1 MEDTEK
7 ITRIL
12 HSGGALSFWD
22 YATAAPYVDI
32 DMNPKG
38 FNDADEALAAKDAVF
53 ISGHKF
59 LGGAGTPGLLVCK
72 KKLFTMS
79 KTPVVKGGGT
89 VLFVTHK
96 GHTYLSNIEERE
108 EGGTPDILG
117 SIRLGLVFQMK
128 EKLGSVEE
136 KEERLTHMGLAALR
150 SNPRICLLGDTGR
163 KRLPIFSFL
172 VRHGNRYLHHN
183 FVCALLNDL
192 FGVQARA
199 GCQCAGPYGVR
210 LLSMSDSSLPKMR
223 KQVEADVGIMKPGF
237 CRLSLTFFMSDAEA
251 RYILDAVMFVADH
264 GASFLPLYQPD
275 IKSSEWKF
283 RAPSAT
289 PTEGRTSRPTL
300 NEARYGFSNRRLLD
314 PSPAGNDAISGTA
327 LSTDGE
333 SAMFTG
339 LVDEALNL
347 AAEVARQGTVNV
359 GPRLTL
365 DREGEAM
372 RWFYFPNE
380 TVSTQVV
387 RPLVIMPKLY
397 NNGQHQQRAS
407 EYQTR
412 EAPWFARLFSGKKA
426 VSAANPQ
433 RRSGSNDD
441 GDDENP
447 QVRALMARLQSLEA
461 QLAQQAEKKIQQ
473 QPRRQP
479 EPQVHQQ
486 SRQQKPT
493 RQQRP
498 PRQQKQPVQQQPVTG
513 FDVVRGGAETDGSKP
528 ARLGDLADETCGGSK
543 PERLGDASVDT
554 SGSKSASLSDLGDS
568 CYF

>member
-1 MEDTEK
+1 
-7 ITRIL
+7 
-12 HSGGALSFWD
+12 SF
-22 YATAAPYVDI
+22 T
-32 DMNPKG
+32 
-38 FNDADEALAAKDAVF
+38 
-53 ISGHKF
+53 
-59 LGGAGTPGLLVCK
+59 
-72 KKLFTMS
+72 
-79 KTPVVKGGGT
+79 
-89 VLFVTHK
+89 
-96 GHTYLSNIEERE
+96 SNIEERE

-136 KEERLTHMGLAALR
+136 KEERLTHMGLTAFR

-210 LLSMSDSSLPKMR
+210 LLSMSDSSLPKMKR
-223 KQVEADVGIMKPGF
+223 QVEADVGIMKPGF
-237 CRLSLTFFMSDAEA
+237 CRLSLTFFISDAEASLACIGDTSCA

-264 GASFLPLYQPD
+264 GATFLPLYQPD

-283 RAPSAT
+283 CAPSAA
-289 PTEGRTSRPTL
+289 PTDSRKRPTL

-314 PSPAGNDAISGTA
+314 APPPAGNDVSSGTA

-359 GPRLTL
+359 GGPRLTL
-365 DREGEAM
+365 DREGEAL

-397 NNGQHQQRAS
+397 NNGQQQQRAP

-412 EAPWFARLFSGKKA
+412 EAPWFARIFGGKKA
-426 VSAANPQ
+426 LSAANPQ

-441 GDDENP
+441 EDEENP

-461 QLAQQAEKKIQQ
+461 ELAQQSEKKMQQ
-473 QPRRQP
+473 QPRQRP
-479 EPQVHQQ
+479 EQQAHQQ
-486 SRQQKPT
+486 SWQQKPT
-493 RQQRP
+493 LQQRP
-498 PRQQKQPVQQQPVTG
+498 PRPQKQPVQQQPVTG
-513 FDVVRGGAETDGSKP
+513 FDVVQGRAETATGSKP
-528 ARLGDLADETCGGSK
+528 VRLADLGVETCGGSE
-543 PERLGDASVDT
+543 PERVGDADVKT
-554 SGSKSASLSDLGDS
+554 GGSKSVGLADLGDS